1 MVLRIEDL
9 DPRAQSREAA
19 RLIMD
24 DLHWLG
30 LDWDEGPFWQSE
42 RGEVYEAAIERLGGS
57 GIEAAAVACASPTR
71 ASAREANC
79 MRRAPR
85 TRATA
90 PTCTPEPAAG
100 SLATRSSARL
110 PRGHPRRVCAYPH
123 LAGQRTSLGSVTLP
137 LAWSVR
143 ASRAN
148 AGTFS

>member
-57 GIEAAAVACASPTR
+57 GIEAGRSGLRLTYPCFCTR
-71 ASAREANC
+71 SELHAASA
-79 MRRAPR
+79 R